1 MNRLASAV
9 LILIGA
15 LLLPFATGCASL
27 GPTRD
32 VSDSVSPAPG
42 APWQPPSEGRPPQKQ
57 PAAPAPEIPE
67 RFRRG
72 ATLALSEI
80 VDLALRNSPVTRAAW
95 FDAQTAAAEV
105 GSKRSEYFPS
115 LELDGN
121 YTRQKTAALG
131 GRSIFISTSYGPSL
145 SLSWLLLDFGG
156 RQADVEEAQR
166 ALFAADWTHN
176 AAIQDLILQVENAYY
191 QYLNAKALRAA
202 QQSSVAS
209 AKESLS
215 AAEARHRAGVATI
228 ADVLQAKTAFSQAE
242 LSLETVEGQIQTIRG
257 ALATALGVPA
267 NIPVEVGE
275 LPENIRFEEVGQTVD
290 QLIERAAAD
299 RPDLAAA
306 RFRVLEAESHVRSVR
321 AEGLPS
327 LLASGTLGRT
337 YFYNSSVPYSNTY
350 SGAIL
355 FRFPVFAGYRN
366 SYDTLKAREEAQAA
380 KSRADSLENQVVFQV
395 WSSYYGVKTATQRV
409 KTAGDLLASARQSQD
424 VALGRY
430 KEGVGSILDLL
441 TAQSAFA
448 SARAQEVQT
457 RADWFL
463 AMAQL
468 AHDTGGLAPAPGK
481 PAGSSPAADG
491 EKP

>member
-1 MNRLASAV
+1 M
-9 LILIGA
+9 
-15 LLLPFATGCASL
+15 
-27 GPTRD
+27 
-32 VSDSVSPAPG
+32 
-42 APWQPPSEGRPPQKQ
+42 
-57 PAAPAPEIPE
+57 
-67 RFRRG
+67 
-72 ATLALSEI
+72 
-80 VDLALRNSPVTRAAW
+80 
-95 FDAQTAAAEV
+95 
-105 GSKRSEYFPS
+105 
-115 LELDGN
+115 
-121 YTRQKTAALG
+121 
-131 GRSIFISTSYGPSL
+131 
-145 SLSWLLLDFGG
+145 
-156 RQADVEEAQR
+156 
-166 ALFAADWTHN
+166 
-176 AAIQDLILQVENAYY
+176 ENAYY
-191 QYLNAKALRAA
+191 QYLDAKALRAA

-355 FRFPVFAGYRN
+355 FRFPVFTGYRS

-448 SARAQEVQT
+448 SARAQEVQA

-481 PAGSSPAADG
+481 PAGSSPATDG

>member
-1 MNRLASAV
+1 M
-9 LILIGA
+9 
-15 LLLPFATGCASL
+15 
-27 GPTRD
+27 
-32 VSDSVSPAPG
+32 
-42 APWQPPSEGRPPQKQ
+42 
-57 PAAPAPEIPE
+57 
-67 RFRRG
+67 
-72 ATLALSEI
+72 
-80 VDLALRNSPVTRAAW
+80 
-95 FDAQTAAAEV
+95 
-105 GSKRSEYFPS
+105 
-115 LELDGN
+115 
-121 YTRQKTAALG
+121 
-131 GRSIFISTSYGPSL
+131 
-145 SLSWLLLDFGG
+145 
-156 RQADVEEAQR
+156 
-166 ALFAADWTHN
+166 
-176 AAIQDLILQVENAYY
+176 
-191 QYLNAKALRAA
+191 
-202 QQSSVAS
+202 
-209 AKESLS
+209 
-215 AAEARHRAGVATI
+215 
-228 ADVLQAKTAFSQAE
+228 
-242 LSLETVEGQIQTIRG
+242 
-257 ALATALGVPA
+257 
-267 NIPVEVGE
+267 
-275 LPENIRFEEVGQTVD
+275 
-290 QLIERAAAD
+290 
-299 RPDLAAA
+299 
-306 RFRVLEAESHVRSVR
+306 R

-355 FRFPVFAGYRN
+355 FRFPVFTGYRS

-448 SARAQEVQT
+448 SARAQEVQA

-481 PAGSSPAADG
+481 PAGSSPATDG